1 MKRFF
6 GWFLIICGIL
16 SLPGLLPKLSRVHS
30 GYEVIGILLGQGLI
44 FLLAYYCL
52 RKPSSRM
59 ELQENS
65 VVDQDKVDNSQER
78 NKNRIYQ
85 YSFNTKDKNPSA
97 DDEVISPTVKLSY
110 APIFYDSFTWDSVDQ
125 LIFDYQKA
133 ELLDKCNP
141 ANYLVPY
148 DHDKLVIANEVTI
161 QVSKA
166 NTMHELKEVR
176 KLLPALDVAI
186 SPKQIFDYLTVICN
200 PANFTGQVETFKTAN
215 DLYQQILNSK
225 NDLLSLE
232 YLQIIVKEKIPDAK
246 KQNEIKLQEED
257 DYRKFLVWGSF
268 MFIILPLLL
277 LQLFLN

>member
-1 MKRFF
+1 M
-6 GWFLIICGIL
+6 L
-16 SLPGLLPKLSRVHS
+16 SKIHS

-44 FLLAYYCL
+44 FLLGYYCL
-52 RKPSSRM
+52 RKPSSQKK
-59 ELQENS
+59 LQENS

-78 NKNRIYQ
+78 HKNRKYQ
-85 YSFNTKDKNPSA
+85 YSFKTKDKNPSSY
-97 DDEVISPTVKLSY
+97 DEVISQTVNLSY
-110 APIFYDSFTWDSVDQ
+110 EPIKFESFTWDSVEQ

-148 DHDKLVIANEVTI
+148 DHDKLIIANEITI

-200 PANFTGQVETFKTAN
+200 PVNFTGQVDTFKTAN
-215 DLYQQILNSK
+215 DLYQQILNAK

-232 YLQIIVKEKIPDAK
+232 YLQTIVKEKIPDANTQK
-246 KQNEIKLQEED
+246 ETKLQEEN
-257 DYRKFLVWGSF
+257 DYRKFLVWDSF
-268 MFIILPLLL
+268 MFIILPLFL